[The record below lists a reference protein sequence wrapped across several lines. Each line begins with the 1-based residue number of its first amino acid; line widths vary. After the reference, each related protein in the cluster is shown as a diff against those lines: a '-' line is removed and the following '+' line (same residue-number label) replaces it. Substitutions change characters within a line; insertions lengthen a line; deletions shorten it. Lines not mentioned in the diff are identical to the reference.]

1 MPNDV
6 FDHKKGW
13 SELDTSNLK
22 ENLKG
27 LGIKD
32 GGMIAFTFVPEGEE
46 EPEPEFKVEF
56 CNLEELYPEDPE

>member
-1 MPNDV
+1 MYDNT
-6 FDHKKGW
+6 KGW
-13 SELDTSNLK
+13 TELDTSSLK

-32 GGMIAFTFVPEGEE
+32 GSMLAFTFVTEGEE

-56 CNLEELYPEDPE
+56 CNLEELYPEEE